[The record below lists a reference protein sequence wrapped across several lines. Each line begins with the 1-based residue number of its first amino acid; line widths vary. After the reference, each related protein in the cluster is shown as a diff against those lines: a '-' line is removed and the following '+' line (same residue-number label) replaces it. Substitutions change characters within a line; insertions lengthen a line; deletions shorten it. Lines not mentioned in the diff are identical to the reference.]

1 MNMMDLNK
9 MNMMNLNQ
17 MNMLMGVMNPQEKG
31 KEISIGLKIQDNKI
45 IYAKCF
51 EKEKASI
58 LREKINLNNSN
69 EKINAIALNYRIIDE
84 NLTIEENQIYN
95 GSKLYM
101 SSHIINIEF
110 IVSRGNRFL
119 LPLDENCP
127 VGMAIILFIA
137 RKIRIPEMIFDVIN
151 NRKLHFLYKT
161 FRLDIKD
168 NTPIKEIFKENNI
181 SPRVTIIYFE

>member
-1 MNMMDLNK
+1 
-9 MNMMNLNQ
+9 
-17 MNMLMGVMNPQEKG
+17 
-31 KEISIGLKIQDNKI
+31 
-45 IYAKCF
+45 
-51 EKEKASI
+51 
-58 LREKINLNNSN
+58 
-69 EKINAIALNYRIIDE
+69 
-84 NLTIEENQIYN
+84 
-95 GSKLYM
+95 M

-110 IVSRGNRFL
+110 IVLRDNRFL